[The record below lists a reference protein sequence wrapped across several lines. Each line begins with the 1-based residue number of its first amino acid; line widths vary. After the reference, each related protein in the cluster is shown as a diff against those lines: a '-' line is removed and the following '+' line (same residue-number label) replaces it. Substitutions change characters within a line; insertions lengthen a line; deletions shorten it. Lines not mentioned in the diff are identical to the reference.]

1 MFSLK
6 QKFLPLS
13 ALKSSSLN
21 IITTHDGSAPGGGPP
36 PGGGPANGGAAATG

>member
-21 IITTHDGSAPGGGPP
+21 IITTHDGSAPGGGPTKILSEEKFDSFTSP
-36 PGGGPANGGAAATG
+36 